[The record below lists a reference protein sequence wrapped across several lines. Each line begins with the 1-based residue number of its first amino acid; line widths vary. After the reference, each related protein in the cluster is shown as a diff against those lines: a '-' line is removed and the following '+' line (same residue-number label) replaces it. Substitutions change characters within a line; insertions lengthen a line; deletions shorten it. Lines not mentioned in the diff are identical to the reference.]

1 MPYLLIDKPAGIT
14 SHDVVDKIRRIT
26 GERTVGHAG
35 TLDPFATGLLIIG
48 VGRESTKHLSTFLG
62 MDKTYEADIVI
73 GATTETLDTESSII
87 DMSKKDGEPI
97 VLTQE
102 QIESAIES
110 FLGESMQTPPM
121 HSAIKK
127 DGKKMYELARQ
138 GKTVEIAARPITIRE
153 FKIIDPKWVGERVGI
168 EADPYGLPITIKTR
182 ITSSS
187 GTYIRVIARD
197 FGDKLGSGGYLSALR
212 RTAIGPYTV
221 ENSRKLQELSPEN
234 WVDQAEKDMLLS

>member
-1 MPYLLIDKPAGIT
+1 MPFLLIDKPAGIT
-14 SHDVVDKIRRIT
+14 SHDVVDKVRRIT

-48 VGRESTKHLSTFLG
+48 VGRDSTKHLAKFLG

-73 GATTETLDTESSII
+73 GATTETLDTESAII
-87 DMSKKDGEPI
+87 DMSKKDGQAITVSKED
-97 VLTQE
+97 
-102 QIESAIES
+102 IENAMKG

-127 DGKKMYELARQ
+127 DGKKMYELARKGQ
-138 GKTVEIAARPITIRE
+138 TVEIAARPITIHTFE
-153 FKIIDPKWVGERVGI
+153 PI
-168 EADPYGLPITIKTR
+168 EPITGGTLPLTIKVK

-197 FGDKLGSGGYLSALR
+197 LGDKLRSGGYLSALR
-212 RTAIGPYTV
+212 RTAIGPYLV
-221 ENSRKLQELSPEN
+221 ENSKKLQELLPEN